1 MIITDEIL
9 MAYVDDELDAEARAA
24 VETAIAESPEL
35 ARRVARQQ
43 ELRRQL
49 RGAFD
54 SVLKEPVPDRLVD
67 TARRAPAG
75 RRDATVTDLDQ
86 AREKKSERATRR
98 WSWPEWS
105 TMAASVVLGAV
116 LSQTMMRPFT
126 SEPIVARDG
135 RLLAQDV
142 LARALSNQLSADQ
155 SADARVAM
163 GLSFRSKDGGYC
175 RTFVLRDGRGLAG
188 IACREDETWPVEV
201 VIPGTARATQG
212 SEYAMAGSELP
223 VALLKEIEERIDG
236 EPLDAA
242 GEAAARR
249 NHWR

>member
-1 MIITDEIL
+1 ML
-9 MAYVDDELDAEARAA
+9 FR
-24 VETAIAESPEL
+24 S
-35 ARRVARQQ
+35 
-43 ELRRQL
+43 
-49 RGAFD
+49 
-54 SVLKEPVPDRLVD
+54 
-67 TARRAPAG
+67 RRAPVG
-75 RRDATVTDLDQ
+75 RRDATVTDLEQ
-86 AREKKSERATRR
+86 AREKKSERAARR

-105 TMAASVVLGAV
+105 AMAASVVLGAV
-116 LSQTMMRPFT
+116 LSQTMLRPFT

-163 GLSFRSKDGGYC
+163 GLSFRSKDGEYC
-175 RTFVLRDGRGLAG
+175 RTFVLRDARGLAG
-188 IACREDETWPVEV
+188 IACREGESWPVEV
-201 VIPGTARATQG
+201 VIPGAAGATQG
-212 SEYAMAGSELP
+212 SEYAMAGSDVP

-242 GEAAARR
+242 GEAEAQR